1 MLDGE
6 EFECENYSRWLKD
19 AARISIRFGFVS
31 GFSFG
36 LVWGV
41 MLMSYALAFWYGS
54 KLISDGTW
62 NTNLN
67 RSYSAGDVLVIF
79 FAILTGGFSLG

>member
-6 EFECENYSRWLKD
+6 EYECENYTKWLAD
-19 AARISIRFGFVS
+19 AARISIRFGAMS
-31 GFSFG
+31 GVSFG

-41 MLMSYALAFWYGS
+41 MLMAYALAFWYGS

-62 NTNLN
+62 NDNVGRT
-67 RSYSAGDVLVIF
+67 YSAGDVLVIF